1 MSVGYLIEVEK
12 SAVPQRDEALP
23 AGAAGIGVWFQSLL
37 LRAHANR
44 LLKRTLGHPQ
54 HLQLDEMPDY
64 LKRDLGLP
72 PYL

>member
-12 SAVPQRDEALP
+12 SARLRRDAAMP
-23 AGAAGIGVWFQSLL
+23 AAPGVGAWLKSLL

-44 LLKRTLGHPQ
+44 LLKRTLGRPERVH
-54 HLQLDEMPDY
+54 LDEMPAY

-72 PYL
+72 PDL

>member
-12 SAVPQRDEALP
+12 SARLRRGEALP
-23 AGAAGIGVWFQSLL
+23 AKPGLSAWFGTFL

-44 LLKRTLGHPQ
+44 LLKRTLGRPERIH
-54 HLQLDEMPDY
+54 LDEIPAY

-72 PYL
+72 PDLL

>member
-12 SAVPQRDEALP
+12 SARLRHAEAVPATP
-23 AGAAGIGVWFQSLL
+23 GIGAWFKSLV

-44 LLKRTLGHPQ
+44 LLRRTLGRPERIH
-54 HLQLDEMPDY
+54 LDEMPAY

-72 PYL
+72 PDYM

>member
-12 SAVPQRDEALP
+12 SARLRRDAAPQ
-23 AGAAGIGVWFQSLL
+23 AAPGIGAWFGSLL

-44 LLKRTLGHPQ
+44 LLKRTLRPPQ
-54 HLQLDEMPDY
+54 RVHLDEMPAY

-72 PYL
+72 PDLM

>member
-12 SAVPQRDEALP
+12 SARMQPDEAPLAAP
-23 AGAAGIGVWFQSLL
+23 AVGAWFRSLL

-44 LLKRTLGHPQ
+44 LLRRTLRRPERIH
-54 HLQLDEMPDY
+54 LDEMPAY

-72 PYL
+72 PDLM